1 MFITDHDREWLQSRA
16 AQDTTEADARFLK
29 ALTVAHP
36 RWDGSQLRARNRS
49 LDSHDRSLLIETFC
63 VGTQTAQVQ
72 ALEFSNVFCVKFSN
86 AICINTIDN
95 STLSW
100 VWFIHDRADWSDQL
114 LHDFVQSKVNA
125 GWSAFLL
132 TLMFSPLSGHYLSK
146 LHQMKGSI
154 ERFYSRLLTRLVR
167 YPSKGELPILIGM
180 ADFPVPKRRK
190 KSSVMDVIIND
201 GLHFHSIL
209 LIPPKSRL
217 RSSLDKHL
225 EENVA
230 FILEI
235 EKRSTASIPSR
246 LQEGTS
252 TRWLIT
258 SSNQ

>member
-1 MFITDHDREWLQSRA
+1 MSFASNFQMPFASTPSITQRFRESDLSM
-16 AQDTTEADARFLK
+16 TER
-29 ALTVAHP
+29 
-36 RWDGSQLRARNRS
+36 
-49 LDSHDRSLLIETFC
+49 IEVT
-63 VGTQTAQVQ
+63 
-72 ALEFSNVFCVKFSN
+72 N
-86 AICINTIDN
+86 AYN
-95 STLSW
+95 
-100 VWFIHDRADWSDQL
+100 
-114 LHDFVQSKVNA
+114 DFVQSKVNA

-132 TLMFSPLSGHYLSK
+132 TFMFSPLSGNYLSK

-252 TRWLIT
+252 TR
-258 SSNQ
+258 